1 MNADIVS
8 MCVEESCGVSTPRHL
23 VKWWDG
29 SVGDGQRLLLQAFEE
44 ERKEVADVDED
55 EDVTKEM
62 KWMIPLLHSV
72 AEDEEVEG
80 IRFNRF
86 GRVWIHLKKRF
97 HKHSKDSN
105 MKSTVMVDREEME
118 TICEVVETVQGQ
130 TRRRWWKISAAVAV
144 ASALVGFF
152 WGRKK

>member
-29 SVGDGQRLLLQAFEE
+29 SVDDGQRLLLQAFEE
-44 ERKEVADVDED
+44 EEKEDADED
-55 EDVTKEM
+55 QDQDVNVEKEM

-80 IRFNRF
+80 IRFHHF
-86 GRVWIHLKKRF
+86 GRVWLHLKKRF
-97 HKHSKDSN
+97 HNHSN
-105 MKSTVMVDREEME
+105 MKSTVMADREEME
-118 TICEVVETVQGQ
+118 TICEVIETVQGQ